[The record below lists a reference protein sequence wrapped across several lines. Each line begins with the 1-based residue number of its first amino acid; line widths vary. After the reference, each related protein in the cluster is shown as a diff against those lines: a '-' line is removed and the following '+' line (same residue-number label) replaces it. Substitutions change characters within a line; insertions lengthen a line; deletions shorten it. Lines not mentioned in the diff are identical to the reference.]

1 MGSFHCLHDYKPNL
15 TSTRAAKLYLN
26 LQEQMN
32 CLNCSVALILILT
45 VTTVLGK
52 TYLIETA
59 VGGEEGTDYA
69 EEPTEGVE
77 VEPEKKKVIDGSAP
91 EVEAVPEV
99 NYESMVKGLATMIDS
114 DDKNMN
120 ACGKG
125 NLPTKCVC
133 DDGVSFEPQG
143 IFKKYA
149 KNWQPIM
156 EAFALCKTGNAIS
169 CECANGGKFIM
180 PPLNENV
187 RKVIEAEKKARGD
200 KGDYQL
206 EELFKG

>member
-1 MGSFHCLHDYKPNL
+1 MGISFHCLHDYKPNL
-15 TSTRAAKLYLN
+15 TSTS

-32 CLNCSVALILILT
+32 CLNCSVALILVLT

-69 EEPTEGVE
+69 EEPAEGVE
-77 VEPEKKKVIDGSAP
+77 PKQEPEKKKGSGP

-99 NYESMVKGLATMIDS
+99 NYESMVKGLTTMIDS

-133 DDGVSFEPQG
+133 DD
-143 IFKKYA
+143 
-149 KNWQPIM
+149 
-156 EAFALCKTGNAIS
+156 
-169 CECANGGKFIM
+169 GGKFIM

-200 KGDYQL
+200 KGDYQ
-206 EELFKG
+206 